1 MRVVGLTAVAL
12 IAVSGTAI
20 AEDAP
25 RPMTEQ
31 EFAARVTGKT
41 FFFSQSGQSFGA
53 ESYETD
59 RSVTWT
65 YGDGACVDGGWYAD
79 GDQICFAYIGNEND
93 PICWHFFDTAGTITA
108 RIVGAD
114 PIEDLTVTGEIDS
127 VLPCMAP
134 GIGT

>member
-1 MRVVGLTAVAL
+1 MRVTRLITVVLMTVPCAL
-12 IAVSGTAI
+12 AAEGT
-20 AEDAP
+20 P

-41 FFFSQSGQSFGA
+41 FFFSQAGQSFGA
-53 ESYETD
+53 ESYEPN

-65 YGDGACVDGGWYAD
+65 YGDGACVDGGWYAE
-79 GDQICFAYIGNEND
+79 GDQICFAYLGNEGE

-114 PIEDLTVTGEIDS
+114 PIEDLTVTGEIDK

-134 GIGT
+134 GVGT

>member
-1 MRVVGLTAVAL
+1 MRAIGLTAVAFFAMSG
-12 IAVSGTAI
+12 AVQADG
-20 AEDAP
+20 AP

-41 FFFSQSGQSFGA
+41 FFFSQAGQSFGA
-53 ESYETD
+53 ESYEPD

-65 YGDGACVDGGWYAD
+65 YGDGACVDGGWYAED
-79 GDQICFAYIGNEND
+79 DQICFAYLGNESD

-114 PIEDLTVTGEIDS
+114 PLEDLTVTGEIDK

-134 GIGT
+134 GVGT

>member
-1 MRVVGLTAVAL
+1 MRL
-12 IAVSGTAI
+12 IAVTALVFAQLSGALL
-20 AEDAP
+20 AEDVP

-53 ESYETD
+53 ESYGSD

-65 YGDGACVDGGWYAD
+65 YGDGACVDGGWYAED
-79 GDQICFAYIGNEND
+79 DQICFAYLGNDGE
-93 PICWHFFDTAGTITA
+93 PICWHFFDTGETITA

-114 PIEDLTVTGEIDS
+114 PSEDLTVTGEIDKI
-127 VLPCMAP
+127 LPCMAP
-134 GIGT
+134 GLDT